1 MGVPCVVTT
10 ECGAKQ
16 YVVHEKSGFVIP
28 VKNSD
33 ALAESVLRIT
43 ESQETS
49 LRMGAYDHRRCREAL
64 SEETMI
70 KKLFDLYDEILA
82 E

>member
-16 YVVHEKSGFVIP
+16 YVVDEKSGYVIP

-33 ALAESVLRIT
+33 ALAESVLKIT

-49 LRMGAYDHRRCREAL
+49 LRMGAHDHERCREAL
-64 SEETMI
+64 SEDTMI
-70 KKLFDLYDEILA
+70 HKLVELYEKILA